1 MAACFDALGDW
12 YASQI
17 ELDEA
22 RLLNSKKKDLVQSLL
37 EDLETDKTESPEPPA
52 SAYFADRIETATQN
66 KEQLRKEIELREQM
80 HRRFICEIDSQMTY
94 AQISLEQFSGWGVGY
109 NTGVDVKR
117 NHLERMLLQLRNDRR
132 AAVLSAWQDLT
143 RMRKELREAWN
154 MYRDSRRLK
163 DLD

>member
-1 MAACFDALGDW
+1 
-12 YASQI
+12 
-17 ELDEA
+17 
-22 RLLNSKKKDLVQSLL
+22 
-37 EDLETDKTESPEPPA
+37 
-52 SAYFADRIETATQN
+52 
-66 KEQLRKEIELREQM
+66 
-80 HRRFICEIDSQMTY
+80 MTY